1 VEYASFFLPHVKT
14 FTICLNNLCK
24 VIKRFIIVIYV
35 IAAAGPGKCLIN
47 HGGCWHET
55 RNGKTFS
62 ACQVGLGFY
71 YMIYGFIT
79 EYLSV
84 ASQLF
89 FSFQESGDGKCLCPA
104 GFRGDGVKKCEGA
117 VFSNIICLIIT
128 ISSQTHRRAV
138 SGVLLY

>member
-1 VEYASFFLPHVKT
+1 MEYASFFLPHVKT

-24 VIKRFIIVIYV
+24 EIKRFIIVIYV

-89 FSFQESGDGKCLCPA
+89 FLSRNLEMGNACAQLVSEGTALKN
-104 GFRGDGVKKCEGA
+104 VK
-117 VFSNIICLIIT
+117 
-128 ISSQTHRRAV
+128 
-138 SGVLLY
+138 VLYLVI